1 MQVRLNAWRGDHG
14 PGEVIDLDERAARAM
29 LFYGTAHPVDDID
42 LQLDAAEAAAKS
54 APPAPKPPKD
64 PAP

>member
-14 PGEVIDLDERAARAM
+14 PGEVIDLDEADAAAM
-29 LFYGTAHPVDDID
+29 LVHGTAHPVD
-42 LQLDAAEAAAKS
+42 AAA
-54 APPAPKPPKD
+54 PAPTPTPSKPPKD